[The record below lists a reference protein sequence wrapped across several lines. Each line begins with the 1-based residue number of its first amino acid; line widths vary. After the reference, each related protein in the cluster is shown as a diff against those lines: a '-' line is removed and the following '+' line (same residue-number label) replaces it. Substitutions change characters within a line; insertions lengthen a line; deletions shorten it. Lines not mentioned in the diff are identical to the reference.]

1 MGQAVVRAAR
11 GLPGWRSLR
20 WKIAALVTVAS
31 CAVALAVGVLV
42 HRSTFER
49 SMSMGRSQALTALA
63 SAVDDHR
70 RGAGGPRSGEPDPA
84 RIPSPLLRE
93 IRLTGQAGTWYD
105 DRRPDI
111 PWMWAAE
118 PVGDQVVAVQIDM
131 GVELRSRQ
139 ALDRHILMAALAALG
154 VVVPS
159 AALAAELPSR
169 RLRRV
174 ARTARRIAD
183 GDLDART
190 AAGGRSGDEITEI
203 SATVDSMA
211 DSLRDRLLSEQRF
224 TADVAHELRTPLMG
238 LVTSAELLPEGEATE
253 LVRDRVRVLRAL
265 VEDLL
270 EISRLDAG
278 AEHADLRPVA
288 LGDVVAGCLAR
299 TGLQARL
306 TVTGAARD
314 IRDTRDTRDTETAGI
329 AGAAGAAG
337 DTETETDPRRLDR
350 IVANLVANAHR
361 HGRAPVEVTVD
372 GTTIVVRDH
381 GPGFPG
387 VLLAEGPQRFRT
399 GAAERGRGHGLGLTI
414 ALGQARVIGATL
426 ILANAADGGAVATL
440 RLRSSRSSRSSRGF
454 RDARGSRDLRGGTR
468 TPG

>member
-1 MGQAVVRAAR
+1 MGHAVAR
-11 GLPGWRSLR
+11 PAPGPPNWRSLR

-42 HRSTFER
+42 HRSTLER
-49 SMSMGRSQALTALA
+49 SMELGRNQALTALV
-63 SAVDDHR
+63 SAVDNHR
-70 RGAGGPRSGEPDPA
+70 RPGGTWTGESDPE
-84 RIPSPLLRE
+84 RIPPLLLQQVRS
-93 IRLTGQAGTWYD
+93 TGQAGTWYD
-105 DRRPDI
+105 DRKPDI

-131 GVELRSRQ
+131 GVELRGRQ
-139 ALDRHILMAALAALG
+139 ALDRHIVMAALATLG
-154 VVVPS
+154 VVIPS

-190 AAGGRSGDEITEI
+190 AEGGRGGDEIAEI

-211 DSLRDRLLSEQRF
+211 DSLRERLLSEQRF

-238 LVTSAELLPEGEATE
+238 LVTSAELLPESEATE

-278 AEHADLRPVA
+278 AEHADPRPVA
-288 LGDVVAGCLAR
+288 LGDVVGDSLAR
-299 TGLQARL
+299 TGLRARL
-306 TVTGAARD
+306 TVTR
-314 IRDTRDTRDTETAGI
+314 
-329 AGAAGAAG
+329 AAG
-337 DTETETDPRRLDR
+337 DTEAETDPRRLDR
-350 IVANLVANAHR
+350 ILANLLTNAHR

-387 VLLAEGPQRFRT
+387 VLLAEGPQRFRSGT
-399 GAAERGRGHGLGLTI
+399 AERGRGHGLGLTI
-414 ALGQARVIGATL
+414 ALGQAQVIGATL
-426 ILANAADGGAVATL
+426 TLANAADGGAVATL
-440 RLRSSRSSRSSRGF
+440 RLR
-454 RDARGSRDLRGGTR
+454 DPEGS
-468 TPG
+468 

>member
-1 MGQAVVRAAR
+1 MGHAARAAR
-11 GLPGWRSLR
+11 GLPNWRSLR

-42 HRSTFER
+42 HRSTLER
-49 SMSMGRSQALTALA
+49 SMSIGRSQALTALV
-63 SAVDDHR
+63 SAVENHR
-70 RGAGGPRSGEPDPA
+70 RGAGGAWSGETDPDL
-84 RIPSPLLRE
+84 IPPPLLRE
-93 IRLTGQAGTWYD
+93 VGLTRRSATWYD
-105 DRRPDI
+105 DRDPDI

-139 ALDRHILMAALAALG
+139 ALDRHIVMAALAALG
-154 VVVPS
+154 VVVPL
-159 AALAAELPSR
+159 AALAAELPGR

-183 GDLDART
+183 GDLNART
-190 AAGGRSGDEITEI
+190 SEGGRSGDEITEI

-211 DSLRDRLLSEQRF
+211 DSLQDRLLSEQRF

-278 AEHADLRPVA
+278 AEHADLGPVA
-288 LGDVVAGCLAR
+288 LGDVVEGCLAR

-306 TVTGAARD
+306 TITGD
-314 IRDTRDTRDTETAGI
+314 G
-329 AGAAGAAG
+329 G
-337 DTETETDPRRLDR
+337 DGGGTVAETDPRRLDR

-387 VLLAEGPQRFRT
+387 VLLEEGPQRFRT
-399 GAAERGRGHGLGLTI
+399 GAAERGCGHGLGLTI
-414 ALGQARVIGATL
+414 ALGQARVIGAGLT
-426 ILANAADGGAVATL
+426 LANAADGGAIATL
-440 RLRSSRSSRSSRGF
+440 RLRSLRSSLGSRGSLGSRNSQGSRSSR
-454 RDARGSRDLRGGTR
+454 DGTR
-468 TPG
+468 SPG